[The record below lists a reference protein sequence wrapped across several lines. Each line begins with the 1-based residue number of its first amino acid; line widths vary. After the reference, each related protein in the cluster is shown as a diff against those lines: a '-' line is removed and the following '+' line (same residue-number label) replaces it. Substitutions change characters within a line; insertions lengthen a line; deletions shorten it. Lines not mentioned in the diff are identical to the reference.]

1 LSGWESGGTTVF
13 AALSL
18 SPTQRNTTQPPPSKK
33 GDRIIEG
40 ELSFDAIDA
49 LLDEASSSGA
59 SK

>member
-1 LSGWESGGTTVF
+1 MCF
-13 AALSL
+13 RAALSL
-18 SPTQRNTTQPPPSKK
+18 SPTQRNNTQPPSKK

-49 LLDEASSSGA
+49 LLDEASSPGA